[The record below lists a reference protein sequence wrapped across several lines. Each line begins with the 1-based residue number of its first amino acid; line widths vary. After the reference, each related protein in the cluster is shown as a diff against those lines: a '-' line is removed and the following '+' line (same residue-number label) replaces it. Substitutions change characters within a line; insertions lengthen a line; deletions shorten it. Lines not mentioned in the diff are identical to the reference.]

1 VLSSLV
7 FSVLFLAS
15 LRDFNEFCSLFDNAA
30 RIGAS
35 EYVPTQVDILR
46 ARIKTTGISENR
58 FTMGN
63 LSICLID
70 VGGQISERKKWIH
83 TFENVTS
90 IIFCV
95 SLAEYDQ
102 VLLEDPS
109 QSRML
114 DSFALFESI
123 VNSQWFRHTSIIL
136 FLNKTDMF
144 KRRLAISPLRRFF
157 EEYRPS
163 DSTDLN
169 VEFDNASAF
178 LKSKFLGLNHHRL
191 PIYPHFTCATDTQQ
205 IETVFAAVQE
215 TILSD
220 VLKNTGLL

>member
-1 VLSSLV
+1 
-7 FSVLFLAS
+7 
-15 LRDFNEFCSLFDNAA
+15 
-30 RIGAS
+30 
-35 EYVPTQVDILR
+35 
-46 ARIKTTGISENR
+46 
-58 FTMGN
+58 MGN

-102 VLLEDPS
+102 VLVEDPT
-109 QSRML
+109 QSRLL
-114 DSFALFESI
+114 DSFLLFESI
-123 VNSQWFRHTSIIL
+123 INSQWFRHTSIIL

-144 KRRLAISPLRRFF
+144 KKRLAVNPLSRFF
-157 EEYRPS
+157 DDYRSPNAAIHAAATTATATTPS
-163 DSTDLN
+163 LSETRSSLGDLKNPSQNEPRSSNPIPTMDLN
-169 VEFDNASAF
+169 AEFEHASAF
-178 LKSKFLGLNHHRL
+178 IKSKFLSLNHSRL
-191 PIYPHFTCATDTQQ
+191 FIYPHFTCATDTQQ
-205 IETVFAAVQE
+205 IETVFAAVKE